1 MANKIRICPVCKTWT
16 SENRNTCEI
25 CGQDLILTKYTDLFF
40 NKLSQEEQFEHV
52 QEVIDGNRDG
62 SNNQNIINTH
72 VVTTSELTNWLG
84 KTLQIIGAI
93 LIGLGFI
100 AGLIFGNDQ
109 YGDIS
114 LRIFMIYFIAGL
126 ISGIIIIGFGEIIN
140 LLFSIDKKLDKK

>member
-1 MANKIRICPVCKTWT
+1 MTNKIRICPVCKTWT
-16 SENRNTCEI
+16 SENQNTCEI

-52 QEVIDGNRDG
+52 QEVIDGNRDN
-62 SNNQNIINTH
+62 SNNQSIINTH
-72 VVTTSELTNWLG
+72 VVTASESINWLG

-100 AGLIFGNDQ
+100 AGLLLGNDQ

-114 LRIFMIYFIAGL
+114 LRIFMIYFITGL

-140 LLFSIDKKLDKK
+140 LLFSIDKKLDEK